1 MSNFSGPVD
10 IYKELIENVPEDQEW
25 LLGLVAF
32 AVVEEQ
38 KIEWIKHYEQNN
50 NRLPVNEEIENWYR
64 QQPEGVLL
72 RARDTATARLT
83 NYAQN
88 AIATYMEE
96 FKTEIVEGILVE
108 EIRST
113 KKFWPQFGVNL
124 VGGFASSLLFA
135 VLLTAFAF
143 LVFNDSSPV
152 NIGAV
157 IGNHSGETKH
167 DKEN

>member
-1 MSNFSGPVD
+1 MSNFSGPVE

-38 KIEWIKHYEQNN
+38 KIEWMKHYEKNN
-50 NRLPVNEEIENWYR
+50 NRFPTNEEVENWYR

-72 RARDTATARLT
+72 RARDTATARLM

-88 AIATYMEE
+88 AIDTYMEE
-96 FKTEIVEGILVE
+96 FKTETLEGILVE

-124 VGGFASSLLFA
+124 AGGFASSLLFA
-135 VLLTAFAF
+135 VLLTALAF

-152 NIGAV
+152 NIGAG
-157 IGNHSGETKH
+157 IGNHSGEAKH
-167 DKEN
+167 D